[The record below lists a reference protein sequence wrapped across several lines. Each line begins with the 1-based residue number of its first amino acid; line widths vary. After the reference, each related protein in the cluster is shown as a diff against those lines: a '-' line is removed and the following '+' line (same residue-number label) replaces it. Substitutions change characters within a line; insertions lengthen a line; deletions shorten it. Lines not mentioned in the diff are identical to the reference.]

1 MKQFTFGVLAYNVEP
16 YIIECLES
24 IKYQVESFGDNYS
37 CNLLI
42 AEDCS
47 TDRTLELIEYWVQHN
62 KSLFFDVEIIKNVK
76 NKGLVQNIIGLYK
89 KINTIN
95 FKVIDGDDIFYK
107 NNIFD
112 LLETNDIVITET
124 IHFKE
129 RSIVKRGKNYFLDKL
144 LLSKSPIDI
153 LKDVY
158 RYTHIVDTP
167 GVFFRGDVLGDD
179 LYNAMGAFKMLDDI
193 PRWKYIFNQNI
204 RDIYISDQPYI
215 LYRIGSGVSTNSLHE
230 KRVDFNEDVLTL
242 NKNIKRDPYFKRRL
256 NRLKHSCFKIADKFY
271 YSRYSSI
278 LKKKKFNFSQALNEE
293 GNQYLQYIIEKS
305 EEFKKKFE
313 QNC

>member
-129 RSIVKRGKNYFLDKL
+129 GSIVKRGENYFFDKL

-167 GVFFRGDVLGDD
+167 
-179 LYNAMGAFKMLDDI
+179 
-193 PRWKYIFNQNI
+193 
-204 RDIYISDQPYI
+204 
-215 LYRIGSGVSTNSLHE
+215 
-230 KRVDFNEDVLTL
+230 
-242 NKNIKRDPYFKRRL
+242 
-256 NRLKHSCFKIADKFY
+256 
-271 YSRYSSI
+271 
-278 LKKKKFNFSQALNEE
+278 
-293 GNQYLQYIIEKS
+293 
-305 EEFKKKFE
+305 
-313 QNC
+313 